1 MNYSKFIKII
11 LNAILF
17 ILLNYI
23 IEKIIKHFEK
33 IKYKKY
39 LYKILSIKIY
49 KNIIISLEFIR
60 YSIYKYI

>member
-11 LNAILF
+11 LNTILF